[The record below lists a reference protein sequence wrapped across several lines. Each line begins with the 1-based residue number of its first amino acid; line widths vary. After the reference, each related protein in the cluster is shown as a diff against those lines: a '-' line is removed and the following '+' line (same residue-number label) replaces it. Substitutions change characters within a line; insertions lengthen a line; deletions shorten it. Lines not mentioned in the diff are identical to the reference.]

1 MTTYPLCFSCARI
14 VTGLTPLDTVHHDDP
29 LTRTQIAAFLEAA
42 GPLTITD
49 TNNVPDTIEWTCA
62 ACGEISTGP
71 ARWATATSTDLQGTD
86 LSSLYPDVL
95 LWLHTTRPD
104 WAISV
109 YDCGHSGRW
118 PQINLPDGTV
128 IRFSEDEDR
137 TSTWTA
143 CRFCPDHQ
151 KTRSVRPR
159 HLPGTHHR
167 RRTNRRP
174 QPTSSSNP
182 HTKDH
187 RLRAIHT
194 RLAAN
199 SHLKRI
205 PSFDQEELGITH

>member
-71 ARWATATSTDLQGTD
+71 ARWATATSTELQGTD

-143 CRFCPDHQ
+143 CRFCPDQDTLLTRKLDPYVHATYQEPIIEDGPTGDLSPQAVATLIQ
-151 KTRSVRPR
+151 KIIDYGPYI
-159 HLPGTHHR
+159 PAW
-167 RRTNRRP
+167 P
-174 QPTSSSNP
+174 QTV
-182 HTKDH
+182 T
-187 RLRAIHT
+187 
-194 RLAAN
+194 
-199 SHLKRI
+199 
-205 PSFDQEELGITH
+205 